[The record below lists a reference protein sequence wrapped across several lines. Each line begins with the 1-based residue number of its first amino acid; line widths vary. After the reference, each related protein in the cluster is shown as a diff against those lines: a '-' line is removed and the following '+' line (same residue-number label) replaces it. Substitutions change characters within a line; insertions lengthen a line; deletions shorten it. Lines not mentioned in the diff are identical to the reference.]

1 MEMNNVTIPYDDFV
15 SFVSAKSKLDAITA
29 MISSGNAYCSDSVK
43 CVLGI
48 HDYKN
53 ED

>member
-29 MISSGNAYCSDSVK
+29 MISSGKEYCSDSVK

-48 HDYKN
+48 DIKKN